1 MGILRM
7 PAADMYQPAN
17 CLLPDVTLIGYP
29 LGWTGRAEHVR
40 AVGRALDAAGI
51 RSKVYNAGGYD
62 PADDRTDVE
71 FLSRLTD
78 QLPPGIRIYSLN
90 GNEVHGVLEA
100 LETRQ
105 GGSFQSGYN
114 IVFPAWELPR
124 YPEAWAREL
133 DRFDEIWTASPFA
146 DQSIRA
152 ATRVPVV
159 HLPNACEP
167 HISEMLE
174 RSNFGISSDRFVVL
188 FFFDVSS
195 YTARKN
201 PWAVIEAF
209 RRLVTAR
216 PSAPVQ
222 LVVKLNNSSHQ
233 PGVVEKIRA
242 ETVDLGNRVA
252 IIDATLKSNEVKNLV
267 RCCDCFLSL
276 HRSEG
281 FGRGPAEAMFFG
293 KPVIA
298 TGWSGNMEYMNSEVA
313 FPVGYQLIPVNDG
326 EYLEGQNQFWAD
338 PDIGHAA
345 RILVRLVD
353 DPGFAR
359 ATGERARNHMRMNY
373 SDIAIGKRYRARLE
387 AIVSGNRALP
397 AFDSATPPRR

>member
-1 MGILRM
+1 MI
-7 PAADMYQPAN
+7 DQPASGF
-17 CLLPDVTLIGYP
+17 LPEVTLIGYP
-29 LGWTGRAEHVR
+29 LRSTGRAEHVR

-51 RSKVYNAGGYD
+51 GSRVYNAGGYD

-78 QLPPGIRIYSLN
+78 RLAPGIRIYSLN
-90 GNEVHGVLEA
+90 GNEVHGVLET

-105 GGSFQSGYN
+105 AGGFQSGYN

-124 YPEAWAREL
+124 YPQAWAREL
-133 DRFDEIWTASPFA
+133 DRFDEVWTASPFA

-152 ATRVPVV
+152 ATRAPVFQ
-159 HLPNACEP
+159 LPNACEP
-167 HISEMLE
+167 HISAILE
-174 RSNFGISSDRFVVL
+174 RSDFGISSGHFVVL

-209 RRLVTAR
+209 RRLKAAR
-216 PSAPVQ
+216 PSAPVR
-222 LVVKLNNSSHQ
+222 LVIKLNNSSYQ
-233 PGVVEKIRA
+233 PGLVEKIRA
-242 ETVDLGNRVA
+242 ETVDLDDRVS
-252 IIDATLKSNEVKNLV
+252 IIDATLTSNEVKNLV

-298 TGWSGNMEYMNSEVA
+298 TGWSGNMEYMNSEIS
-313 FPVGYQLIPVNDG
+313 FPVGYRFIPVNDG

-338 PDIGHAA
+338 PDIDHAA

-353 DPGFAR
+353 DPAFAR
-359 ATGERARNHMRMNY
+359 ATGERAHNHMRTNY

-387 AIVSGNRALP
+387 TIVSANRAFA
-397 AFDSATPPRR
+397 AFDTVTPLQP

>member
-1 MGILRM
+1 MM
-7 PAADMYQPAN
+7 DQPAN
-17 CLLPDVTLIGYP
+17 SLLPDVTLIGYP
-29 LGWTGRAEHVR
+29 LRSTGRAEHVR

-51 RSKVYNAGGYD
+51 GSKVYNAGGYD
-62 PADDRTDVE
+62 PADERTDLE

-78 QLPPGIRIYSLN
+78 RLAPGIRIYSLN

-105 GGSFQSGYN
+105 SGSFQSGYN

-124 YPEAWAREL
+124 YPQTWAREL
-133 DRFDEIWTASPFA
+133 DRFDEVWTASPFA
-146 DQSIRA
+146 DRSIRA
-152 ATRVPVV
+152 ATRVPVFQ
-159 HLPNACEP
+159 LPNACEP
-167 HISEMLE
+167 HITEMLE
-174 RSNFGISSDRFVVL
+174 RSDFGISSGHFVVL

-209 RRLVTAR
+209 RRLAAAR

-222 LVVKLNNSSHQ
+222 LVIKLNNSSYQ
-233 PGVVEKIRA
+233 PGLVDKIRA
-242 ETVDLGNRVA
+242 ETVDLGSRVS
-252 IIDATLKSNEVKNLV
+252 IIDATLSSNEVKNLV

-281 FGRGPAEAMFFG
+281 FGRGPAEAMFFS

-298 TGWSGNMEYMNSEVA
+298 TGWSGNMEYMNSETS
-313 FPVGYQLIPVNDG
+313 FPVGYRLIPVNDG

-338 PDIGHAA
+338 PDIDHAA

-353 DPGFAR
+353 DPAFAR
-359 ATGERARNHMRMNY
+359 ATGERAHDHMRMNY
-373 SDIAIGKRYRARLE
+373 SDIAIGKRYRARLD
-387 AIVSGNRALP
+387 AVVSEKPHVTRL
-397 AFDSATPPRR
+397 R